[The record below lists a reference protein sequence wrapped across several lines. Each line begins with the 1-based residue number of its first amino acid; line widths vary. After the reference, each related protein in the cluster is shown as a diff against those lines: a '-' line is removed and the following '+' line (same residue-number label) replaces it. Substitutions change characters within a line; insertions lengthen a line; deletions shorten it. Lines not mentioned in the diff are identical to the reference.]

1 VGRVALGSNPALIDH
16 PALIEKW
23 KLVVSIRF
31 GALASDQCAAAPRPL
46 VNRGAESA
54 LSIEGDKAMT
64 SVTHPTLHDTPI
76 RIDAQG
82 QRRESDSMGSIDVPA
97 DRYWGAQTQ
106 RSLVHFSIGDD
117 RMPKRVYHAYGY
129 VKKAAALVN
138 AAAGRLPEW
147 KAEAIVRAA
156 DEAIAGKLDDHF
168 PLYVWQTGSGTQ
180 SNMNV
185 NEVLSNR
192 AIQLLGGEIGSKAP
206 VHPNDDVNM
215 GQSSNDTFPTAMHI
229 AAVLELEEHGLPRAE
244 ALAAAI
250 EAKAKEWKDVVKTGR
265 THLQDAVP
273 LTVGQEWSG
282 YAQQLRDA
290 LARIRA
296 SESGLFELAAGGT
309 AVGTGLNAPAGFSR
323 EIAARIAEL
332 TGRPFVTAPN
342 KFAAEGSLDAMV
354 AAMAALRGL
363 AVALMKLAND
373 MRWLASGPRCGLGEL
388 LLPENEPGSSI
399 MPGKVNPT
407 QCEAMVMVCIQVIGE
422 DNAVAFAGSQGN
434 FELNAMRPIIINNVL
449 HTARILGDACEKFRQ
464 FSVEGTRLNRERIDE
479 MVDRSLMLVTALSPV
494 IGYDKASA
502 IAHKAND
509 EGLTLK
515 EAALKSGSIDAKRFD
530 EIVDPAKMVGHG
542 VAGA

>member
-1 VGRVALGSNPALIDH
+1 MNHQDH
-16 PALIEKW
+16 P
-23 KLVVSIRF
+23 V
-31 GALASDQCAAAPRPL
+31 
-46 VNRGAESA
+46 
-54 LSIEGDKAMT
+54 
-64 SVTHPTLHDTPI
+64 LHDMPI
-76 RIDAQG
+76 GIDARG
-82 QRRESDSMGSIDVPA
+82 QRREADSMGEIEVPA

-138 AAAGRLPEW
+138 AAAGRLPQW
-147 KAEAIVRAA
+147 KADAIARAA
-156 DEAIAGKLDDHF
+156 DEAIAGKLDEHF

-229 AAVLELEEHGLPRAE
+229 AAVLELEEHLLPHAE

-250 EAKAKEWKDVVKTGR
+250 EAKAKEWQDVVKTGR

-296 SESGLFELAAGGT
+296 SEAGLFELAAGGT

-323 EIAARIAEL
+323 EIAAKIAEL
-332 TGRPFVTAPN
+332 TGHPFVTAPN
-342 KFAAEGSLDAMV
+342 KFAAQGSLDAMV

-363 AVALMKLAND
+363 AVALMKVAND

-434 FELNAMRPIIINNVL
+434 FELNAMRPIIINNFL
-449 HTARILGDACEKFRQ
+449 HSARVLGDACEKFRH
-464 FSVEGTRLNRERIDE
+464 FSVEGTQLNRQRIDE
-479 MVDRSLMLVTALSPV
+479 MLGRSLMLVTALSPV

-509 EGLTLK
+509 EGMTLK
-515 EAALKSGSIDAKRFD
+515 EAALKSGYIDEKRFD
-530 EIVDPAKMVGHG
+530 EIVDPRKMVGHG
-542 VAGA
+542 FAGS

>member
-1 VGRVALGSNPALIDH
+1 MSNESHPVLRDLPIGIAVAGS
-16 PALIEKW
+16 
-23 KLVVSIRF
+23 
-31 GALASDQCAAAPRPL
+31 
-46 VNRGAESA
+46 
-54 LSIEGDKAMT
+54 
-64 SVTHPTLHDTPI
+64 
-76 RIDAQG
+76 
-82 QRRESDSMGSIDVPA
+82 RRETDSMGEIEVPA

-138 AAAGRLPEW
+138 AAAGRLPQW
-147 KAEAIVRAA
+147 KAQAIVQAA
-156 DEAIAGKLDDHF
+156 DEAISGKLDEHF

-180 SNMNV
+180 SNMNI

-192 AIQLLGGEIGSKAP
+192 AIQLLGGTIGSKSP
-206 VHPNDDVNM
+206 VHPNDDVNL
-215 GQSSNDTFPTAMHI
+215 GQSSNDTFPAAMHL
-229 AAVLELEEHGLPRAE
+229 AAVLELEQHLLPFAE
-244 ALAAAI
+244 QLAVTI
-250 EAKAKEWKDVVKTGR
+250 EAKSDEWNDVVKIGR
-265 THLQDAVP
+265 THLEDAVP

-282 YAQQLRDA
+282 YARQIRDA

-296 SESGLFELAAGGT
+296 SEAGLFELAAGGT
-309 AVGTGLNAPAGFSR
+309 AVGTGLNAPPNFSV
-323 EIAARIAEL
+323 EIAAKIAEL
-332 TGRPFVTAPN
+332 TGYPFVTAPN
-342 KFAAEGSLDAMV
+342 KFAAQGSLDAMV
-354 AAMAALRGL
+354 AAMAAVRGL
-363 AVALMKLAND
+363 AVSLMKVAND

-434 FELNAMRPIIINNVL
+434 FELNAMRPIIINNFL
-449 HTARILGDACEKFRQ
+449 HSARILGDACDKFRR
-464 FSVEGTRLNRERIDE
+464 FSVEGTQLNRARIDE
-479 MVDRSLMLVTALSPV
+479 MLGRSLMLVTALSPV

-515 EAALKSGSIDAKRFD
+515 EAALKSGYIDEERFD
-530 EIVDPAKMVGHG
+530 EIVQPQNMVGHG

>member
-1 VGRVALGSNPALIDH
+1 MSDKTPA
-16 PALIEKW
+16 K
-23 KLVVSIRF
+23 
-31 GALASDQCAAAPRPL
+31 
-46 VNRGAESA
+46 
-54 LSIEGDKAMT
+54 
-64 SVTHPTLHDTPI
+64 LHDVPI
-76 RIDAQG
+76 GSKATG
-82 QRRESDSMGSIDVPA
+82 MRRETDSMGEIEVPA

-138 AAAGRLPEW
+138 AAAGRLPRW

-156 DEAIAGKLDDHF
+156 DEAITGRLDDHF

-185 NEVLSNR
+185 NEVLWNG
-192 AIQLLGGEIGSKAP
+192 AVQLLGGKIGSKSP

-229 AAVLELEEHGLPRAE
+229 AAILALEEHLRPHTE
-244 ALAAAI
+244 ALPAAI
-250 EAKAKEWKDVVKTGR
+250 EAKANEWMDVVKTGR

-282 YAQQLRDA
+282 WAHQLRDA
-290 LARIRA
+290 LRRIRA
-296 SESGLFELAAGGT
+296 SEKDLFELAAGGT
-309 AVGTGLNAPAGFSR
+309 AVGTGLNAPPQFSR
-323 EIAARIAEL
+323 DIAETIAEL
-332 TGRPFVTAPN
+332 TGYPFETAPN
-342 KFAAEGSLDAMV
+342 KFAAQGALDAMV
-354 AAMAALRGL
+354 AAMAAVRGL
-363 AVALMKLAND
+363 AVALMKIAND

-407 QCEAMVMVCIQVIGE
+407 QQEAMVMVCIQVIGE

-434 FELNAMRPIIINNVL
+434 FELNAMRPIIINNFL
-449 HTARILGDACEKFRQ
+449 HSARVLGDACDKLRR
-464 FSVEGTRLNRERIDE
+464 FSVEGTRLHKKHIDE
-479 MVDRSLMLVTALSPV
+479 MVGRSLMLVTALSPV

-509 EGLTLK
+509 ADLTLK
-515 EAALKSGSIDAKRFD
+515 EAALDSGFIDEKRFD
-530 EIVDPAKMVGHG
+530 EIVDPRKMVGDG
-542 VAGA
+542 VGGS

>member
-1 VGRVALGSNPALIDH
+1 MSDEVQPAI
-16 PALIEKW
+16 
-23 KLVVSIRF
+23 
-31 GALASDQCAAAPRPL
+31 
-46 VNRGAESA
+46 
-54 LSIEGDKAMT
+54 
-64 SVTHPTLHDTPI
+64 HDIPI
-76 RIDAQG
+76 GIDAAG
-82 QRRESDSMGSIDVPA
+82 MRHETDSMGGIDVLA

-129 VKKAAALVN
+129 VKKAAAQVN
-138 AAAGRLPEW
+138 AAAGRLAQW
-147 KAEAIVRAA
+147 KADAIVRAA

-192 AIQLLGGEIGSKAP
+192 AIQLLGGKIGNKSP

-229 AAVLELEEHGLPRAE
+229 AAVLELEEHLLPQAE

-250 EAKAKEWKDVVKTGR
+250 ETKAIEWMDVVKTGR

-282 YAQQLRDA
+282 WAHQIRDA

-296 SESGLFELAAGGT
+296 SEAGLFEVAAGGT
-309 AVGTGLNAPAGFSR
+309 AVGTGLNAPPNFSQ
-323 EIAARIAEL
+323 EIAAKIAEL
-332 TGRPFVTAPN
+332 TGHPFVTAPN
-342 KFAAEGSLDAMV
+342 KFAAQGSLDAIV

-363 AVALMKLAND
+363 AVALIKIAND
-373 MRWLASGPRCGLGEL
+373 MRWLSSGPRCGLGEL

-434 FELNAMRPIIINNVL
+434 FELNAMRPIVINNFL
-449 HTARILGDACEKFRQ
+449 HSARVLGDACDKFRR
-464 FSVEGTRLNRERIDE
+464 FSVKGTRLNRARIEE
-479 MVDRSLMLVTALSPV
+479 MVGRSLMLVTALSPV

-509 EGLTLK
+509 DGLTLK
-515 EAALKSGSIDAKRFD
+515 EAALKSGFIDEKRFD
-530 EIVDPAKMVGHG
+530 EIVDPRKMVGHG